1 MKKFLFLLFFLP
13 VVLTGCSENF
23 TPMNVTI
30 KNQTLLNSP
39 QTTLTVVYAED
50 KRIRDKFTDILISSK
65 VDNLAISIA
74 KELGT
79 MQEIVLE
86 QKDTWYSLS
95 ALLGKTPVSF
105 SKVESITFVLTS
117 SQNALVAVKAIGGE
131 LNEGFEGK
139 DWTLKNTFDVSK
151 QVFVNLQQTTQ
162 NT

>member
-50 KRIRDKFTDILISSK
+50 KRIRDKYTDILISSK
-65 VDNLAISIA
+65 VDNLEISIA

-79 MQEIVLE
+79 MQEIVLS
-86 QKDTWYSLS
+86 QRNTWYSLS
-95 ALLGKTPVSF
+95 NLLSKTPTTF
-105 SKVESITFVLTS
+105 AKVETTTFVLTS
-117 SQNALVAVKAIGGE
+117 SQNALVSLKVVGGE
-131 LNEGFEGK
+131 LNEEIENG
-139 DWTLKNTFDVSK
+139 DWVLKNTFEVSK
-151 QVFVNLQQTTQ
+151 PVFVNLQQTTQ
-162 NT
+162 NA

>member
-13 VVLTGCSENF
+13 VILTGCSENF

-79 MQEIVLE
+79 MQEIVLA
-86 QKDTWYSLS
+86 QKETWYSLC

-105 SKVESITFVLTS
+105 AKVETTTFVLS
-117 SQNALVAVKAIGGE
+117 CSQNALVEVKVVGGE
-131 LNEGFEGK
+131 LNEEIENG
-139 DWTLKNTFDVSK
+139 DWTLKNPFDVSK
-151 QVFVNLQQTTQ
+151 PVLVNLQQTTQ
-162 NT
+162 NA